1 MRKIITTATV
11 VIFALAAAIAVIL
24 IENNSRTP
32 MERYLHATG
41 AGVNAA
47 SNTNGVSDG
56 IKGTGGAS
64 PVILNNTHTVE
75 CEFLNYEIIDDADIA
90 SQTKYKGEF
99 FEEGILPD
107 SDYAVEYT
115 DFQAMMNDHPEVEAF
130 ISSNGKEGM
139 TEAEYYEFLDK
150 HYDEYTTVIHPESK
164 YLFFRCRITNLTDE
178 ETFEY
183 LSSIKV
189 FAMCGNELLDIA
201 ETGFYYD
208 GPMSAEDGYIPVL
221 SLKPGESV
229 ECVTG
234 CRLTDEYIDF
244 SKDISYYVGFEPV
257 GLDNYSQLNPAL
269 DKGIVAVSALQEDL
283 TE

>member
-1 MRKIITTATV
+1 MRKIITTVTV

-130 ISSNGKEGM
+130 
-139 TEAEYYEFLDK
+139 L
-150 HYDEYTTVIHPESK
+150 
-164 YLFFRCRITNLTDE
+164 
-178 ETFEY
+178 
-183 LSSIKV
+183 
-189 FAMCGNELLDIA
+189 
-201 ETGFYYD
+201 
-208 GPMSAEDGYIPVL
+208 
-221 SLKPGESV
+221 
-229 ECVTG
+229 
-234 CRLTDEYIDF
+234 
-244 SKDISYYVGFEPV
+244 
-257 GLDNYSQLNPAL
+257 
-269 DKGIVAVSALQEDL
+269 
-283 TE
+283 